1 MKKMTSLC
9 FIPLLLSLTFII
21 FLPTTGQG
29 ITANAP
35 TRKS

>member
-1 MKKMTSLC
+1 SL
-9 FIPLLLSLTFII
+9 FYTITTIAYFYY
-21 FLPTTGQG
+21 FLPTLGQG